1 MKIKIDHIAKIEGHA
16 VFSADIVNG
25 KVDKARMQVLEG
37 ARLLEGIL
45 RSRQYYEVSHITARI
60 CGVCP
65 VVHTLTS
72 LKALEKAMDVG
83 VSEQTI
89 LLRKLLMLG
98 QIINSHALHIFF
110 FSLSDFFD
118 IDNDIKLIQKYP
130 DKTKQ
135 AISVR
140 DFGNEIINI
149 IGGRSIHPLTP
160 EVGGFTKLPSLE
172 KIQKI
177 GEMAKKILPE
187 AIKLAS
193 FFAKLEYPQFE
204 RKTDF
209 ISLSSNGEY
218 AIYDGNI
225 SINGK
230 IQKSGIPVF
239 MEKIKEFQVSEDA
252 VKRTVI
258 NEKPYMVG
266 AIARINNNADKL
278 NPKANKILVEAKI
291 YLPSRNPFHNILGQA
306 VEIVHCL
313 EEVVNLIKK
322 YKNKTIEII
331 KPLPRPPLGKRREV
345 ERSGSGAAAI
355 EAPRGTLFYFYEV
368 GDDGL
373 IKNCNI
379 ITPTAQ
385 NLARLE
391 EDLKIWLPRLHTPKR
406 SDGGQAQLQKQG
418 LNENEIKNKIKML
431 IRAYDPCLT
440 CATH

>member
-16 VFSADIVNG
+16 GFAADIIDG
-25 KVDKARMQVLEG
+25 KVEKARMQVLEG

-45 RSRQYYEVSHITARI
+45 RSRHYYEVSHITARI

-72 LKALEKAMDVG
+72 LKALEKAMDINI
-83 VSEQTI
+83 SEQTI

-98 QIINSHALHIFF
+98 QLINSHALHIFF
-110 FSLSDFFD
+110 FSLSDFFGIASD
-118 IDNDIKLIQKYP
+118 IELIQKYP

-135 AISVR
+135 TIAIR

-160 EVGGFTKLPSLE
+160 EIGGFIKLPSPE
-172 KIQKI
+172 KIGKI
-177 GEMAKKILPE
+177 GEQAKKLLPE
-187 AIKLAS
+187 AVKLAS
-193 FFAKLEYPQFE
+193 FFAKLEYPRFE
-204 RKTDF
+204 RKTEF
-209 ISLSSNGEY
+209 ISLSSREEY
-218 AIYDGNI
+218 AIYDGDVCA
-225 SINGK
+225 NGK
-230 IQKSGIPVF
+230 VQKKGISAF
-239 MEKIKEFQVSEDA
+239 LERIKEFQVSEDA

-266 AIARINNNADKL
+266 AIARINNGPEKL
-278 NPKANKILVEAKI
+278 NSKATKILLEAKI
-291 YLPSRNPFHNILGQA
+291 QIPSKNPFHNILGQA
-306 VEIVHCL
+306 IEIVHCF
-313 EEVVNLIKK
+313 EEVIKLAK
-322 YKNKTIEII
+322 ERIKTQPKKLELKI
-331 KPLPRPPLGKRREV
+331 KT
-345 ERSGSGAAAI
+345 GSGAAAI
-355 EAPRGTLFYFYEV
+355 EAPRGTLFYFYET

-391 EDLKIWLPRLHTPKR
+391 EDLKIWLP
-406 SDGGQAQLQKQG
+406 QLQKQG
-418 LNENEIKNKIKML
+418 LNEEEIKTKIKML